1 VWFEE
6 ELLLGNIVCM
16 GFEAEGWNCVADSVG
31 SANEDVM
38 GECEWKV
45 EEGECV
51 GFGWT
56 GPRVLSRALRAGSGL
71 RSEPGSMGVEL
82 TGNAIVSRVC
92 VCLID
97 RLDCMQCTLYRKTS
111 EVSRVLQ
118 LRWDQKEDY
127 HEPASSCLLTCSSA
141 CDAPPRLPSGAAF
154 GLVVCAFAIVDVG
167 GVRVGYLR
175 AELVAAEGSF
185 EAAFEALDAEEPIT
199 IDLLQGAAS

>member
-1 VWFEE
+1 
-6 ELLLGNIVCM
+6 M

-82 TGNAIVSRVC
+82 T
-92 VCLID
+92 
-97 RLDCMQCTLYRKTS
+97 
-111 EVSRVLQ
+111 
-118 LRWDQKEDY
+118 
-127 HEPASSCLLTCSSA
+127 ASSCLLTCSSA